1 MLKIEP
7 LGSQHDRESF
17 DCGQPDL
24 DDYLRRIAR
33 QHADKGVS
41 RTFVLVDDTEPGT
54 VLGFMTLAL
63 CEIIPSALPPKFA
76 KKYAHRV
83 YGVKLAR
90 LAISRSR
97 QRQGLGALM
106 MLHAMDRARSVADH
120 AGIVGFFVDAKDTQA
135 QAYYLRYG
143 FIPLVND
150 PLRLFLPLAT
160 LNRALEKS

>member
-1 MLKIEP
+1 MLRIEP
-7 LGSQHDRESF
+7 LGSHHDRESF

-24 DDYLRRIAR
+24 EDYLKRIAR
-33 QHADKGVS
+33 LHTEKGVS
-41 RTFVLVDDTEPGT
+41 RTFVLVDDAAPGK

-63 CEIIPSALPPKFA
+63 CEIMPSALPPKLA

-90 LAISRSR
+90 LAISSTR

-106 MLHAMDRARSVADH
+106 VLHAMDRARAVADN
-120 AGIVGFFVDAKDTQA
+120 AGIVGFFVDAKDSQA

-143 FIPLVND
+143 FIPLIDD
-150 PLRLFLPLAT
+150 PLRLFLPLAA
-160 LNRALEKS
+160 LNRALGK